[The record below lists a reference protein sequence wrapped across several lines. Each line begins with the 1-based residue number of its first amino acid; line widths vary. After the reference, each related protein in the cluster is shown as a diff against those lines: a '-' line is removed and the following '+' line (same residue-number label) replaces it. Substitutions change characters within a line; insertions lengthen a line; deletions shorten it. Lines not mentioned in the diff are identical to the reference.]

1 VAVFRVE
8 IVGVRP
14 LLMNRFSE
22 TAEESVRANVR
33 RIHRPKVLPRDE
45 AEKVAYRLPD
55 GRLYLPSVMLQ
66 RAFVEAA
73 SDFKQRGKRQSM
85 KYAAGAAFN
94 PVDSIMLFDPPITT
108 YEVDSRPVTIPA
120 TKGHVM
126 RHRPRL
132 DAWRIVTDVEIDT
145 DLLEPEVAKDILEA
159 AGRFKGL
166 GDYRPQHSGPFG
178 RFQVHGFRQV

>member
-1 VAVFRVE
+1 
-8 IVGVRP
+8 
-14 LLMNRFSE
+14 M
-22 TAEESVRANVR
+22 RANVR
-33 RIHRPKVLPRDE
+33 RVNRARVLPRDE

-55 GRLYLPSVMLQ
+55 GRLYLPSTMLQ

-85 KYAAGAAFN
+85 KYAAGAAFD
-94 PVDSIMLFDPPITT
+94 PVEPILLFDPSLAD
-108 YEVDSRPVTIPA
+108 YEVDSRPVVVPA
-120 TKGHVM
+120 TKGRVM

-132 DAWRIVTDVEIDT
+132 EEWRIVTDVEIDT

-166 GDYRPQHSGPFG
+166 GDYRPQHAGPFG
-178 RFQVHGFRQV
+178 RFQVRGFHQT